1 MKNILKYI
9 IIVGHFTGVI
19 LCIIG
24 FLGIKKLEK
33 EHKKI
38 SDDDYLLEHEKQI
51 QNRNV
56 RFLITGIVVNVITSV
71 LTTIRIF
78 FKHILLDFEGKM
90 MLSDELCKI
99 HTR

>member
-1 MKNILKYI
+1 MVKYI
-9 IIVGHFTGVI
+9 FITGYFTGSI

-78 FKHILLDFEGKM
+78 F
-90 MLSDELCKI
+90 
-99 HTR
+99 